1 MSNPLSALSDTI
13 AAIAAAAAPSLCAI
27 RIAPNRHV
35 TGLICASDTVLTVDQ
50 ALPAMDSYTAVLPNG
65 VLTPLR
71 PGPRD
76 PAANLAVL
84 RLDMPIEVTALAAC
98 APPVGSI
105 AIVLAADADASV
117 TVRLTV
123 VQRFLRTLH
132 GTAPV
137 LDLPAGTIEQ
147 GGPVLDPSGRL
158 IGIAALGPGNEV
170 MAIPAAAFTRVAQ
183 VGAAPAV
190 ASAVSSGRRGWLGV
204 ALQPITVPDALVGRA
219 GQASGRMVVSLTSG
233 GPADK
238 AGMRVGDV
246 VLALNGTSTTGPHAL
261 RAFLAADRIGS
272 TVEVKLLRDGGVS
285 TTQLVVAEQP
295 G

>member
-1 MSNPLSALSDTI
+1 M
-13 AAIAAAAAPSLCAI
+13 
-27 RIAPNRHV
+27 V
-35 TGLICASDTVLTVDQ
+35 
-50 ALPAMDSYTAVLPNG
+50 SYTAVLPNG

-84 RLDMPIEVTALAAC
+84 RLDMPVEVTVLSAC

-105 AIVLAADADASV
+105 AIVLAAGADASPA
-117 TVRLTV
+117 VRLTV

-132 GTAPV
+132 GMAPV

-147 GGPVLDPSGRL
+147 GGPVLDPIGRL
-158 IGIAALGPGNEV
+158 IGLAALGPGNEA

-183 VGAAPAV
+183 VAAAAPVMV
-190 ASAVSSGRRGWLGV
+190 APTVSNGRRGWLGV

-219 GQASGRMVVSLTSG
+219 GQNSGRMVVSLTAG

-238 AGMRVGDV
+238 AGLRVGDV
-246 VLALNGTSTTGPHAL
+246 VLALNGTSTTGPNAL
-261 RAFLAADRIGS
+261 RAFLAGDRIGS
-272 TVEVKLLRDGGVS
+272 TIEVKLLRDGGVS